1 MQLEALHEHHVEELK
16 HLEEEVKEHQVGS
29 NPFMLPQSIIM
40 DPWKLSW
47 FSVSLWVFIIFFQFV
62 RHWVDLNSLY
72 YCTVSL
78 ELRQIFLIV
87 NSGLNDWKS
96 ENVTFKIVE
105 KLN

>member
-47 FSVSLWVFIIFFQFV
+47 FSVSLWVFIIFFNLSDTELILI
-62 RHWVDLNSLY
+62 H
-72 YCTVSL
+72 CITV
-78 ELRQIFLIV
+78 Q
-87 NSGLNDWKS
+87 
-96 ENVTFKIVE
+96 
-105 KLN
+105 